1 MEPFLKQVAGH
12 YYPAYDLDKRC
23 FVFPNRR
30 SSVFFGRFLSEEV
43 AGGDRPAFLPRMYT
57 MDAFFSYMYGTAA
70 TDRVSLLLELYDC
83 YREVCPGAEPLDEF
97 IFWGDVLLGDFDDVD
112 KYLVHPGHLFANVS
126 DFKGL
131 QDGFEYLSEA
141 QREAITRLAG
151 HFAKG
156 SRMAVEFF
164 RIWDILLPLY
174 TRFRER
180 LQEKGMAYPGMLYRS
195 LAEQMQERSAVDLLA
210 GKFPGVEKFVFVGLN
225 ALSESERTVLRRMQQ
240 AGLAEFCWDFSSD
253 WVRDKDNKSSFF
265 MARNVADFPQ
275 AFPLDPGGL
284 PVPVIH
290 VVGVPSSTGQAKQV
304 SAILEGME
312 QVDRTCAVVLPDES
326 LLPTLL
332 SSIPPKEALPGG
344 CSTTG
349 RSGPFSPT
357 RFSAGQP
364 EKRP

>member
-1 MEPFLKQVAGH
+1 
-12 YYPAYDLDKRC
+12 
-23 FVFPNRR
+23 
-30 SSVFFGRFLSEEV
+30 
-43 AGGDRPAFLPRMYT
+43 
-57 MDAFFSYMYGTAA
+57 
-70 TDRVSLLLELYDC
+70 
-83 YREVCPGAEPLDEF
+83 
-97 IFWGDVLLGDFDDVD
+97 
-112 KYLVHPGHLFANVS
+112 
-126 DFKGL
+126 
-131 QDGFEYLSEA
+131 
-141 QREAITRLAG
+141 
-151 HFAKG
+151 
-156 SRMAVEFF
+156 
-164 RIWDILLPLY
+164 
-174 TRFRER
+174 
-180 LQEKGMAYPGMLYRS
+180 
-195 LAEQMQERSAVDLLA
+195 
-210 GKFPGVEKFVFVGLN
+210 
-225 ALSESERTVLRRMQQ
+225 MQQ

-332 SSIPPKEALPGG
+332 SSIPPKVEDINVTMGYPMSSGALFCAKALPGG

>member
-1 MEPFLKQVAGH
+1 
-12 YYPAYDLDKRC
+12 
-23 FVFPNRR
+23 
-30 SSVFFGRFLSEEV
+30 
-43 AGGDRPAFLPRMYT
+43 
-57 MDAFFSYMYGTAA
+57 
-70 TDRVSLLLELYDC
+70 
-83 YREVCPGAEPLDEF
+83 
-97 IFWGDVLLGDFDDVD
+97 
-112 KYLVHPGHLFANVS
+112 
-126 DFKGL
+126 
-131 QDGFEYLSEA
+131 
-141 QREAITRLAG
+141 
-151 HFAKG
+151 
-156 SRMAVEFF
+156 MAVEFF

-195 LAEQMQERSAVDLLA
+195 LAEQMQEHSAVDLLA
-210 GKFPGVEKFVFVGLN
+210 EKFPGVEKFVFVGLN

-332 SSIPPKEALPGG
+332 SSIPPKVEDINVTMGYPMSSGALFDLM
-344 CSTTG
+344 STVATLQLHL
-349 RSGPFSPT
+349 RKGPS
-357 RFSAGQP
+357 SAGQP